1 MGRIEIYEMTHPKN
15 VSFFVDR
22 IKPIMTDSSIDIYFK
37 EQKSLPAA
45 CVPISGII
53 DTLRTK
59 GKNVGVHY
67 SQGSYLGNIHFD
79 HPYKVEDHID
89 SLSFPFSKIWKF
101 DNFDEVTRLVNAYLD
116 EISSSVSCEKGLIE
130 GLEWSLNE
138 TMDNVLQHSNGG
150 TGYMMGVIHRSTN
163 YALFSIFDNG
173 QGIYN
178 SLRDSE
184 FHPRNAID
192 AISIAIQEGK
202 TRDKRIGQGN
212 GLWGLNNIILSN
224 HGKLEITSN
233 GSSLMIQNDGT
244 SRKFVDLPIL
254 DTKQATTTINFSL
267 NYSNEVSVSEALGG
281 YVPSDIRY
289 EDKVDEENCLHFL
302 LTSEASGFGTRI
314 AGERVRNKVLNHL
327 KRIDTPSAVNIDFSG
342 ISMISSSFADEF
354 LGKMLAELGFFRF
367 TKTIFLS
374 NVSEVIEPII
384 NRSVA
389 QRMAAIYM
397 GEHVDESSP
406 K

>member
-1 MGRIEIYEMTHPKN
+1 M
-15 VSFFVDR
+15 
-22 IKPIMTDSSIDIYFK
+22 
-37 EQKSLPAA
+37 
-45 CVPISGII
+45 
-53 DTLRTK
+53 
-59 GKNVGVHY
+59 
-67 SQGSYLGNIHFD
+67 
-79 HPYKVEDHID
+79 
-89 SLSFPFSKIWKF
+89 
-101 DNFDEVTRLVNAYLD
+101 
-116 EISSSVSCEKGLIE
+116 
-130 GLEWSLNE
+130 
-138 TMDNVLQHSNGG
+138 
-150 TGYMMGVIHRSTN
+150 
-163 YALFSIFDNG
+163 
-173 QGIYN
+173 
-178 SLRDSE
+178 
-184 FHPRNAID
+184 
-192 AISIAIQEGK
+192 
-202 TRDKRIGQGN
+202 
-212 GLWGLNNIILSN
+212 
-224 HGKLEITSN
+224 
-233 GSSLMIQNDGT
+233 
-244 SRKFVDLPIL
+244 
-254 DTKQATTTINFSL
+254 
-267 NYSNEVSVSEALGG
+267 SEALGG

-289 EDKVDEENCLHFL
+289 EDKVDEENSLHFL